1 MDILAY
7 VNDALS
13 TEGENHII
21 NYDMTTNEWRG
32 VIESEN
38 QVIQLKKDENDWE
51 LMVAEVAPKTF
62 VILRGHGEMVDQ
74 NITPTEMGITDLDTT
89 GKRTEGLV
97 ADGKPCG
104 YNVVYDEEGCKMY
117 EGFLADGKRVCWGID
132 YYGDLDAIKY
142 KGCYLY
148 GMKHGYGALY
158 DRNGVI
164 EFDGMWNEDTAS
176 PCDRSTVLESHLQ
189 SISLSSNDPLF
200 FDLNSWMNQL
210 ESISI
215 GNNALKRV
223 HHFELSGLSELSSIQ
238 VGTMS
243 LTTQTEEFNY
253 EGPTDGI
260 CLISY
265 CTKLKRI
272 VIGEIAFSNHASLK
286 LENLP
291 SLSLL
296 DFQDRCFTNA
306 ASFKVRSRNACCVM
320 MKMWKN

>member
-1 MDILAY
+1 
-7 VNDALS
+7 
-13 TEGENHII
+13 
-21 NYDMTTNEWRG
+21 
-32 VIESEN
+32 
-38 QVIQLKKDENDWE
+38 
-51 LMVAEVAPKTF
+51 
-62 VILRGHGEMVDQ
+62 
-74 NITPTEMGITDLDTT
+74 
-89 GKRTEGLV
+89 
-97 ADGKPCG
+97 
-104 YNVVYDEEGCKMY
+104 
-117 EGFLADGKRVCWGID
+117 
-132 YYGDLDAIKY
+132 
-142 KGCYLY
+142 
-148 GMKHGYGALY
+148 
-158 DRNGVI
+158 
-164 EFDGMWNEDTAS
+164 
-176 PCDRSTVLESHLQ
+176 
-189 SISLSSNDPLF
+189 
-200 FDLNSWMNQL
+200 MNQL

-260 CLISY
+260 CLISD

-272 VIGEIAFSNHASLK
+272 VIGEIAFSNYVTLK